1 MKNFTSDLQKT
12 VAENALIKENTI
24 SNSENL
30 ASNSLVNKK
39 NDVVFDSSVNKE
51 TNVISEMLVDKGKF
65 VITSRL
71 EKLQFKKQ
79 AIVDSL
85 MKETS
90 LSQEKATDIAE
101 EATIEINKLGLNILT
116 APIIREIVC
125 LILLKNKLLKERNL
139 YTRLGMPVYDITQLI
154 TQHDTENANLQY
166 NPETIHKHVADHVMK
181 EYATIHELP
190 SRLEEAH
197 ILGQIHIHD
206 LEYFVLRP
214 FCFSHDLRYFMRY
227 GFMADGT
234 GTHTASANPAKH
246 PGVLISQLTKVLGV
260 SQTNCAGGQGF
271 SYFNTFLA
279 PAVKGLTYKEIK
291 QLMQQFIYEMS
302 QMYVARGGQ
311 VVFSSID
318 CDMSVPSFLKEIPA
332 IQLGGKIDPAVKYKD
347 FEKETKL
354 IFNAILDVYLDGDAR
369 GKPFNFPKLE
379 VNLYPDDLKS
389 GKDNEDLLKLSQLA
403 VKFGTPYFVVHQ
415 PYMPEIACYQCCA
428 FLMPLADANDESD
441 VRNGTVRGGSL
452 QVVTINL
459 PQAAY
464 DANHD
469 DNMLFKTL
477 EDRLQKAKEVLLL
490 KRDIVK
496 KNQQA
501 GMLAFLNQ
509 STYHNDEKYLEVDK
523 QSYTIGIVGINELV
537 KYHISKEMHESDDAW
552 RFGLE
557 VMKFLK
563 DKISE
568 FRTETG
574 LNFALARTPAETTAT
589 RFAKIDLKRFPDK
602 AIVQGDKSNGAVYYS
617 NSFHVRLNSGI
628 PLWKRLQIEG
638 AFHPLTDG
646 GAMTHIWLGEESSD
660 AQAIAE
666 LIKKIAT
673 QTAIQY
679 FSFTKDMTICN
690 NCGNVSGGLHE
701 KCKKCDSNDVQM
713 WSRITGY
720 YQNIKG
726 WNKGKLQ
733 ELKDRQRDVIK

>member
-1 MKNFTSDLQKT
+1 M
-12 VAENALIKENTI
+12 
-24 SNSENL
+24 
-30 ASNSLVNKK
+30 
-39 NDVVFDSSVNKE
+39 
-51 TNVISEMLVDKGKF
+51 
-65 VITSRL
+65 
-71 EKLQFKKQ
+71 
-79 AIVDSL
+79 
-85 MKETS
+85 
-90 LSQEKATDIAE
+90 
-101 EATIEINKLGLNILT
+101 
-116 APIIREIVC
+116 
-125 LILLKNKLLKERNL
+125 
-139 YTRLGMPVYDITQLI
+139 
-154 TQHDTENANLQY
+154 
-166 NPETIHKHVADHVMK
+166 
-181 EYATIHELP
+181 
-190 SRLEEAH
+190 
-197 ILGQIHIHD
+197 
-206 LEYFVLRP
+206 
-214 FCFSHDLRYFMRY
+214 
-227 GFMADGT
+227 
-234 GTHTASANPAKH
+234 
-246 PGVLISQLTKVLGV
+246 
-260 SQTNCAGGQGF
+260 
-271 SYFNTFLA
+271 
-279 PAVKGLTYKEIK
+279 KGLTYKEIK

-628 PLWKRLQIEG
+628 PLWKRLQ
-638 AFHPLTDG
+638 
-646 GAMTHIWLGEESSD
+646 
-660 AQAIAE
+660 
-666 LIKKIAT
+666 
-673 QTAIQY
+673 
-679 FSFTKDMTICN
+679 N
-690 NCGNVSGGLHE
+690 
-701 KCKKCDSNDVQM
+701 
-713 WSRITGY
+713 
-720 YQNIKG
+720 
-726 WNKGKLQ
+726 
-733 ELKDRQRDVIK
+733 